1 MKKIM
6 VKTLYLIALTLVF
19 TAWTNSLQA
28 DEITDSIDE
37 ALQNYKNGDYSDA
50 VANLN
55 YASQLIQQK
64 KGEDLKGLLP
74 APLKGWTA
82 EDASSQA
89 MGAAMLGGGVTAER
103 QYYKKD
109 SSITIQIVTD
119 SPVLQGVMM
128 MMSNPMFA
136 ASDGGKVQRINQ
148 QKAIVKYE
156 AGGRSGSI
164 QIVVANRFLVT
175 IEGSDVA
182 KEDLEAYAKAMDYKK
197 MEAMP

>member
-6 VKTLYLIALTLVF
+6 TATLYLIALTLVF
-19 TAWTNSLQA
+19 TAWTTSPKA

-37 ALQNYKNGDYSDA
+37 ALQNYKDGDYSDA

-64 KGEDLKGLLP
+64 KGEDLKALLP

-103 QYYKKD
+103 QYYKEN
-109 SSITIQIVTD
+109 SRINIQVVTD

-128 MMSNPMFA
+128 MLSNPMFA

-156 AGGRSGSI
+156 AGRQSGSI

-175 IEGSDVA
+175 IEGNDVA

>member
-6 VKTLYLIALTLVF
+6 ATTLYLIALTLVV
-19 TAWTNSLQA
+19 TTWTTSPRA
-28 DEITDSIDE
+28 DEIRDSINE
-37 ALQNYKNGDYSDA
+37 ALQNYKDGNYTDA

-64 KGEDLKGLLP
+64 KGEDLQALLP

-82 EDASSQA
+82 DDASSQA

-103 QYYKKD
+103 RYHKD
-109 SSITIQIVTD
+109 DNSINIQVVTD

-128 MMSNPMFA
+128 MLSNPMFA

-156 AGGRSGSI
+156 ADSRSGSI

-175 IEGSDVA
+175 IEGNDVA

>member
-6 VKTLYLIALTLVF
+6 ATTLYLIALTLVV
-19 TAWTNSLQA
+19 TAWTTSPRA
-28 DEITDSIDE
+28 DEITDSINE
-37 ALQNYKNGDYSDA
+37 ALQNYKDGDYTDA

-64 KGEDLKGLLP
+64 KGEDLQTLLP

-82 EDASSQA
+82 DDASSQA

-103 QYYKKD
+103 RYHKGD
-109 SSITIQIVTD
+109 SRINIQVVTD

-156 AGGRSGSI
+156 ADRRSGNV

-175 IEGSDVA
+175 IEGNDVA